1 MRNLAKIGL
10 VDKTILAV
18 ENIYDGRN
26 GLATDG
32 AEREGRI
39 SYEKGIANAL
49 STFQEA
55 KTGDD
60 LKTLMLTELAFLQQ
74 EFQFCNE
81 ADTFAKSSLAQ
92 AIQSFDDALLSL
104 EAVEEPGYKTANK
117 TYPHNPKYRV
127 KNYPKD
133 AFHLACIAHRTR
145 LQNVLRSPGINM
157 TEKAVL
163 QQRNANM
170 VVAQRN
176 YIEKQKIVLSE

>member
-1 MRNLAKIGL
+1 MGQIGL
-10 VDKTILAV
+10 VDKVFYAV
-18 ENIYDGRN
+18 ENINDGRR
-26 GLATDG
+26 GLTTDG
-32 AEREGRI
+32 EEREGRI
-39 SYEKGIANAL
+39 SYEKGITDSSSA
-49 STFQEA
+49 FQEA
-55 KTGDD
+55 QTTGN
-60 LKTLMLTELAFLQQ
+60 LKTLILTELTFLQQ

-92 AIQSFDDALLSL
+92 AIQSFEDALLSL
-104 EAVEEPGYKTANK
+104 EAVEEPGYKTADK

-176 YIEKQKIVLSE
+176 YIEKQKKVLSE